1 MYSGHFGG
9 ATLLCCNPGRLGE
22 AGHVLV
28 HLERRVIRVS
38 RVVFVKALCA
48 DVDKVAAQSG
58 R

>member
-9 ATLLCCNPGRLGE
+9 APPLCCNPGRLGA

-38 RVVFVKALCA
+38 WVVL
-48 DVDKVAAQSG
+48 
-58 R
+58 